1 MFYEHRRRGGQAE
14 DRHLQM
20 KFTSTFQFDHT
31 VHVNETPDL
40 IQSINNILVF
50 EKCSKLADTST
61 TPDVGH
67 HDEEI
72 KCYCRVQNEQY
83 PDHLQ
88 HQMNW
93 NGFQLVTPDPTENDH
108 KMLQIIRRDRVA
120 EIEVQNKALTSIFQI
135 MTDESY
141 AGILHVKEDLGITP
155 RNRLHAL
162 KAHLYA
168 QFEPVKRQLIQQLK
182 QDFKDLPLAFD
193 QAQAISTLSKMQM
206 LNAKLLKTSGTKN
219 SDLQIAEE
227 LHGKLNG
234 SVFQRAFEYYE
245 DASHARQ
252 LNTPDFTAAIN
263 KCFLF
268 AQKASFKTPVIN
280 RRDDQDLRETHFAA
294 NNSTFQALLGSRHS
308 TSLDRKY
315 PTSSQLL
322 KSGLSIM
329 TDEALQR
336 EIDSLTG
343 NGTRPFATLDDILA
357 VQRERKNGDNFRRER
372 SRSRE
377 RKIQYAKDEELRQN
391 YEHNRNFRP
400 RSPGSSSSPGRR
412 DRSQSSERRQ
422 TQHTANSMPKATCY
436 NWEKTGSCS
445 FGNQCRFFHDPTKQ
459 KK

>member
-1 MFYEHRRRGGQAE
+1 
-14 DRHLQM
+14 M
-20 KFTSTFQFDHT
+20 KFTATFQFDHT
-31 VHVNETPDL
+31 VHVSETPDL

-61 TPDVGH
+61 TLDVGH

-72 KCYCRVQNEQY
+72 KCYCRVQNETY
-83 PDHLQ
+83 PDYLQ

-93 NGFQLVTPDPTENDH
+93 DGFQLVTPDPTENDH
-108 KMLQIIRRDRVA
+108 KMLQNIRRDRVA

-206 LNAKLLKTSGTKN
+206 LNAKLLKTSGTKY

-227 LHGKLNG
+227 LHGKLHG

-252 LNTPDFTAAIN
+252 LNQPTSQPLSIN
-263 KCFLF
+263 
-268 AQKASFKTPVIN
+268 ASFSL
-280 RRDDQDLRETHFAA
+280 RRHH
-294 NNSTFQALLGSRHS
+294 SRH
-308 TSLDRKY
+308 
-315 PTSSQLL
+315 
-322 KSGLSIM
+322 
-329 TDEALQR
+329 
-336 EIDSLTG
+336 
-343 NGTRPFATLDDILA
+343 
-357 VQRERKNGDNFRRER
+357 
-372 SRSRE
+372 
-377 RKIQYAKDEELRQN
+377 
-391 YEHNRNFRP
+391 
-400 RSPGSSSSPGRR
+400 
-412 DRSQSSERRQ
+412 
-422 TQHTANSMPKATCY
+422 
-436 NWEKTGSCS
+436 
-445 FGNQCRFFHDPTKQ
+445 
-459 KK
+459 